1 MTSSFHILNYRSD
14 RVSRFGPA
22 EFGDLCDH
30 AYNADCHRLRQRML
44 EADSDLGR

>member
-1 MTSSFHILNYRSD
+1 MEVLEDLPLSC
-14 RVSRFGPA
+14 PA
-22 EFGDLCDH
+22 PEEGGRADLCDH